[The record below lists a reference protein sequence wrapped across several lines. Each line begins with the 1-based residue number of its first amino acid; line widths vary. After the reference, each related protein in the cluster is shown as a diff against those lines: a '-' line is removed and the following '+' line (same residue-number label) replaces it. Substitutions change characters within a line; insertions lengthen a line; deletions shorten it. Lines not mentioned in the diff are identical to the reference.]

1 MLFRKNIVAILFTY
15 IVLMC
20 SFSSIAQVCKIDR
33 VEPSNWW
40 IGMQYNKIQLIV
52 HGNNIAQ
59 YKPKI
64 NYKGVTIDEVHKVEN
79 LNYLFVDITVSNT
92 ALAGV
97 FPIIFQSDRKETLS
111 YSYEL
116 KERNKG
122 QKAQG
127 VTNKDFIYL
136 LMPDRFSNGNK
147 ANDKVAGLL
156 DQSLSRDTLTS
167 RHGGDLEGVIKHLDY
182 LQNLGITSLWMTPV
196 LENNQPQT
204 SYHGYANTENY
215 KIDPRYGSNDLF
227 KALTDSLHKRGMK
240 MVMDV
245 VPNHFGSQHW
255 TVVDMPMKDWVHQWP
270 QYTNSNF
277 RDQVDFDPYAAESD
291 KKQMVNGWFDK
302 HMPDMN
308 ESNPYVQKYITQSN
322 IWWIEFAGVDAFRID
337 TYPYNDPEF
346 MSAWAKAIL
355 TEYPNFT
362 MFGETYVHGAVNQA
376 AFAEGDM
383 LHRGID
389 TRLQGVTDFQGLW
402 AITDAMT
409 KPFGWDDGVMKLY
422 SNLSKDFIY
431 KDPTRNVV
439 FLDNHDLSRFYSVVG
454 QNQDKLKSALAW
466 LLTTRGIPQMYYGTE
481 ILMKGFS
488 NPDGY
493 VREDF
498 PGGWDGDKE
507 NKFTENGR
515 TQAENELYNYISKLA
530 NYRKNNDVLQSG
542 KLMQYVP
549 QDGVYVYFRYNANKT
564 VMIVMNTNDKEWTVN
579 TDRFQQRMDGY
590 TSAKNIALDIVIS
603 NIKNIKVPS
612 FTTLVLELNK

>member
-1 MLFRKNIVAILFTY
+1 MILSKKIFS
-15 IVLMC
+15 VLLSASMFSV
-20 SFSSIAQVCKIDR
+20 SFSIEAQAQSIDR

-40 IGMQYNKIQLIV
+40 IGMHHNNIQLIV
-52 HGNNIAQ
+52 HGKDIAS
-59 YKPKI
+59 YSPTIK
-64 NYKGVTIDEVHKVEN
+64 YKGVTIDQVHKVEN
-79 LNYLFVDITVSNT
+79 PNYLFVDITIATT
-92 ALAGV
+92 AKAGT
-97 FPIIFQSDRKETLS
+97 FPIEFKSTGKETLT

-122 QKAQG
+122 IKAQG

-136 LMPDRFSNGNK
+136 LMPDRFSNGDP
-147 ANDKVAGLL
+147 ANDKVVGLL

-167 RHGGDLEGVIKHLDY
+167 RHGGDLQGVMNHLDY
-182 LQNLGITSLWMTPV
+182 LQQLGITSLWMTPA
-196 LENNQPQT
+196 LENNEPRT

-215 KIDPRYGSNDLF
+215 KMDPRYGSNEQF
-227 KALTDSLHKRGMK
+227 KTLTDSLHHRGMK

-245 VPNHFGSQHW
+245 VPNHFGSEHW

-270 QYTNSNF
+270 TYTNSNF
-277 RDQVDFDPYAAESD
+277 RDQVDFDPYAADVD

-308 ESNPYVQKYITQSN
+308 ESNPYLQKYITQSN
-322 IWWIEFAGVDAFRID
+322 IWWIEYAGVDGFRID
-337 TYPYNDPEF
+337 TYPYNDPQF
-346 MSAWAKAIL
+346 MADWAKAIL
-355 TEYPNFT
+355 TEYPSFT

-383 LHRGID
+383 IHRGID
-389 TRLQGVTDFQGLW
+389 TRLQGVTDFQSLW

-409 KPFGWDDGVMKLY
+409 KGFGWDDGIMKVY

-498 PGGWDGDKE
+498 PGGWNGDKE
-507 NKFTENGR
+507 NKFTAQGR
-515 TQAENELYNYISKLA
+515 SQSENELYNYIAKLA
-530 NYRKNNDVLQSG
+530 NYRKNNPVLQNG
-542 KLMQYVP
+542 KLMQYIP
-549 QDGVYVYFRYNANKT
+549 QDGAYVYFRYNDNKT
-564 VMIVMNTNDKEWTVN
+564 VMVIMNTNDKEWTVN
-579 TDRFQQRMDGY
+579 TTRFQQRMDKY
-590 TSAKNIALDIVIS
+590 QTAQNVIS
-603 NIKNIKVPS
+603 DEMISDIKNIKIPS
-612 FTTLVLELNK
+612 FTTLVLELK

>member
-1 MLFRKNIVAILFTY
+1 MILSKKIFSVLLSASMLSV
-15 IVLMC
+15 
-20 SFSSIAQVCKIDR
+20 SFSIEAQAQSIDR

-40 IGMQYNKIQLIV
+40 IGMHYNNIQLIV
-52 HGNNIAQ
+52 HGKDIAS
-59 YKPKI
+59 YSPTIK
-64 NYKGVTIDEVHKVEN
+64 YKGVTIDQVHRVEN
-79 LNYLFVDITVSNT
+79 PNYIFVDITIATT
-92 ALAGV
+92 AKAGT
-97 FPIIFQSDRKETLS
+97 FPIEFKSTRKETLI

-122 QKAQG
+122 IKAQG

-136 LMPDRFSNGNK
+136 LMPDRFSNGDP
-147 ANDKVAGLL
+147 ANDKVVGLL

-167 RHGGDLEGVIKHLDY
+167 RHGGDLQGVMNHLDY
-182 LQNLGITSLWMTPV
+182 LQQLGITSLWMTPA
-196 LENNQPQT
+196 LENNEPRT

-215 KIDPRYGSNDLF
+215 KMDPRYGSNEQF
-227 KALTDSLHKRGMK
+227 KALTDSLHRRGMK

-245 VPNHFGSQHW
+245 VPNHFGSKHW

-270 QYTNSNF
+270 TYTNSNF
-277 RDQVDFDPYAAESD
+277 RDQVDFDPYAADVD

-308 ESNPYVQKYITQSN
+308 ESNPYLQKYITQSN
-322 IWWIEFAGVDAFRID
+322 IWWIEYAGVDGFRID
-337 TYPYNDPEF
+337 TYPYNDPQF
-346 MSAWAKAIL
+346 MADWAKAIL
-355 TEYPNFT
+355 TEYPTFT

-383 LHRGID
+383 IHRGMD
-389 TRLQGVTDFQGLW
+389 TRLQGVTDFQSLW

-409 KPFGWDDGVMKLY
+409 KGFGWDDGIMKVY

-507 NKFTENGR
+507 NKFTTQGR
-515 TQAENELYNYISKLA
+515 SQSENELYNYIAKLA
-530 NYRKNNDVLQSG
+530 NYRKNNPVLQNG
-542 KLMQYVP
+542 KLMQYIP
-549 QDGVYVYFRYNANKT
+549 QDGVYVYFRYNDNKT
-564 VMIVMNTNDKEWTVN
+564 VMVIMNTNDKEWTVN
-579 TDRFQQRMDGY
+579 TTRFQQRMDKY
-590 TSAKNIALDIVIS
+590 QTAQNVIS
-603 NIKNIKVPS
+603 DEMVSDIKNIKIPS
-612 FTTLVLELNK
+612 FTTLVLELK